1 MRLKVAD
8 KTGEQSDT
16 DENVLR
22 FSLNLKTA
30 ANYTN
35 LAYICNKL

>member
-1 MRLKVAD
+1 MWLKVAD
-8 KTGEQSDT
+8 KRDKQSDT

-22 FSLNLKTA
+22 FSLNLKTV

-35 LAYICNKL
+35 SAYICNKL